1 MREYEVKSER
11 EKEREQKEEDER
23 VNRTGNVSKAAITL
37 PSASQHRNTP
47 VLAVDGVAVSWC
59 VHHSQA
65 KLNSPFFYLHGRRLN
80 LYGPLDLLCEK
91 EAQKAERLES

>member
-1 MREYEVKSER
+1 M
-11 EKEREQKEEDER
+11 
-23 VNRTGNVSKAAITL
+23 NWTGNVPQAAIAL

-65 KLNSPFFYLHGRRLN
+65 KLNSPLFYLHGRRLN
-80 LYGPLDLLCEK
+80 LDGPLNLLCEV
-91 EAQKAERLES
+91 EAKKAERLES